1 MKPKHTLFFFF
12 FLLSICTQA
21 QNTFKAIIKDSITHE
36 SLLGVTVNIENT
48 SKGQTSDVNGMVT
61 INNVPDGTQHFI
73 FYFIGYKKVVLSFN
87 FPLTSTD
94 PFIIYLT
101 PEQTDLEEIT
111 VTSTRTNSHI
121 DDLPTKVE
129 VLGQEDM
136 DEESTIVPGNVS
148 SILGDL
154 SIITI
159 QRTSQ
164 VNGNDAIRMQGLDPK
179 YTQIMRDGM
188 PLYGGFSGSLGVLSI
203 PPLDLKQVEII
214 KGSAST
220 LYGGGAI
227 SGLINFIS
235 KTPTDSIQATTILN
249 GSSLKE
255 GNLNTFISGKRKKT
269 GATLFAGANIK
280 QPVDIN
286 ADGFTEVPSD
296 QNYTLHPRFF
306 FDLSKK
312 TNLIIGLS
320 SNYDKR
326 LGGDIKAIKNGADS
340 IHPFLQ
346 TEELFRNT
354 IDLTLSKQ
362 FSRRNTLTLKTA
374 GSAFQRNINYSG
386 FLFNGIQYST
396 YTELNDVI
404 QLKKHTIV
412 GALNYISESFVLNKN
427 NAPFFYNYYYNTIG
441 SFLQDDWQAF
451 KKLSFQLGLR
461 YDHHNTFGSFILPR
475 LSLFY
480 RPTQKFSLR
489 LAAGSGYKTPN
500 MFDLSEPSAN
510 ISNIGIAA
518 VVPEN
523 SYGVN
528 ADINY
533 HTVLFEKLSMSI
545 NQAFYY
551 TTIQHPVMLSTDT
564 LNRLIANNGEY
575 KVSSYGTDTYIRLQY
590 EDIELYL
597 GYNHTE
603 SLQLFDSTYIN
614 MPFNP
619 KDKFSTTLAYEIEG
633 KWRMGIEA
641 AFNANQYIGV
651 NEKVNDYWFM
661 AAMIERKFKKASIV
675 LNCENLLD
683 TRQSH
688 YEKIVEGTVQNP
700 NFKPVWGPIEGR
712 VINLSLKIKI

>member
-1 MKPKHTLFFFF
+1 MKPRYILFFFF
-12 FLLSICTQA
+12 FLLSICIQA

-36 SLLGVTVNIENT
+36 SLLGVVVNIENT
-48 SKGQTSDVNGMVT
+48 SNGQTSDMNGLVM
-61 INNVPDGTQHFI
+61 INNVPDGKQHFI
-73 FYFIGYKKVVLSFN
+73 FYFIGYKKIILSFN

-164 VNGNDAIRMQGLDPK
+164 VNDNDAIRMQGLDPK

-227 SGLINFIS
+227 GGLINFIS
-235 KTPTDSIQATTILN
+235 KTPTDSTQVTTILN
-249 GSSLKE
+249 GTSLKE
-255 GNLNTFISGKRKKT
+255 GNLNTFISGKRNKT

-286 ADGFTEVPSD
+286 GDGFTEVPSD
-296 QNYTLHPRFF
+296 QSYTLHPRFF
-306 FDLSKK
+306 FDLNKK

-326 LGGDIKAIKNGADS
+326 LGGDIKAIKNGRDS

-354 IDLTLSKQ
+354 VDLTLSKQ
-362 FSRRNTLTLKTA
+362 FSKQNTLTLKTA

-412 GALNYISESFVLNKN
+412 GGLNYISEAFVLNKN

-441 SFLQDDWQAF
+441 GFLQDDWQAF

-489 LAAGSGYKTPN
+489 IAAGSGYKTPN
-500 MFDLSEPSAN
+500 MFDLSDPSAN
-510 ISNIGIAA
+510 ISNIGIAS

-551 TTIQHPVMLSTDT
+551 TTIQHPVMLSVDT
-564 LNRLIANNGEY
+564 LNRLIASNGEY
-575 KVSSYGTDTYIRLQY
+575 EVSSYGTDTYIRLQY
-590 EDIELYL
+590 EDVELYL

-661 AAMIERKFKKASIV
+661 AAMIERKFKRMSFV

-712 VINLSLKIKI
+712 VVNLSLKIKI